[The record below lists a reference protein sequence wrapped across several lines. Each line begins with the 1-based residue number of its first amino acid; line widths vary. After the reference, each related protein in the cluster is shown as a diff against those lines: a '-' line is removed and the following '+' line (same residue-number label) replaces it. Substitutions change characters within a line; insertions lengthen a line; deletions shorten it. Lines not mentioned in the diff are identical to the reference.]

1 VCVTHGIRIV
11 MVVTSTQSR
20 SSKDVFSIQFSAT
33 LGVIIIKVGQGDV
46 FPQVILVSLYNQHSH
61 GNRKMLF

>member
-33 LGVIIIKVGQGDV
+33 LGVIILR
-46 FPQVILVSLYNQHSH
+46 LVKEMFSPRS
-61 GNRKMLF
+61 F